1 MSPDSDTRRVHEAF
15 TLLLRWAQ
23 RGDVR
28 RALLGD
34 AAPVLSP
41 SDITL
46 LRTIAAHGPVR
57 ASDLASWRGVDKS
70 TVTPRIHRLE
80 DHHLVARHGDPG
92 DKRAAL
98 LSVTEAGRRKLA
110 AIDDVGAALF
120 GQALD
125 GWSGDDRQALATLLQ
140 RLVTDLAG
148 VPAERTPH
156 RRSPA

>member
-1 MSPDSDTRRVHEAF
+1 MPTISAYAPHVPPDSETRRVHEAF

-80 DHHLVARHGDPG
+80 NHHLVARRGAGCRRCAPGPDGDDWTEPSG
-92 DKRAAL
+92 LTSPAAL
-98 LSVTEAGRRKLA
+98 
-110 AIDDVGAALF
+110 
-120 GQALD
+120 
-125 GWSGDDRQALATLLQ
+125 
-140 RLVTDLAG
+140 DLAY
-148 VPAERTPH
+148 PRP
-156 RRSPA
+156 SS